1 MTETPTET
9 TETVEAPTV
18 INQAT
23 QPAVRERI
31 RTAITEMNLVHKERT
46 EIIEGMWTAAI
57 AHQHFLMI
65 GPGGT
70 GKSFIVRDLVER
82 IEGAKYYEKALDET
96 SVPDEIS
103 GPPNLKL
110 LTEEGTFQRNT
121 VGMLPEADYAFL
133 DEFFNANG
141 PALHHTMP
149 MLNERIFHDNGV
161 GMPIPLRTVFMG
173 TNKLNA
179 DVDMAALWD
188 RVHHR
193 HKIDYVSDRDNLRAL
208 VSEAVLRRA
217 GVATEQSVVTLTEID
232 AAHKEALVIPVPD
245 ATYSVFLDLLAN
257 LEHEGVVVSTRRVVE
272 GMVGVLASAWLND
285 HADGVKVGD
294 LSVLRHMLWSRQEDI
309 TKVRTIVLE
318 ATNPGEK
325 KALDLLE
332 DLDKLKS
339 DYQSVADLD
348 EVKRNAASIDI
359 FKKVDRILS
368 EGVPLQKQATEVG
381 ASTARIDDLIDS
393 CDNLKVKIGSECFG
407 LDEAQIAQM
416 RTQR

>member
-1 MTETPTET
+1 MT
-9 TETVEAPTV
+9 
-18 INQAT
+18 QAIT
-23 QPAVRERI
+23 ARERV
-31 RTAITEMNLVHKERT
+31 RTAIEQMNLVHKERT
-46 EIIEGMWTAAI
+46 EIVEGMWTAAI

-70 GKSFIVRDLVER
+70 GKSFIVRDLAER
-82 IEGAKYYEKALDET
+82 IDGSRYFEKALDET
-96 SVPDEIS
+96 STPDEIS
-103 GPPNLKL
+103 GPPDLKAIV
-110 LTEEGTFQRNT
+110 EEGVTRRVT
-121 VGMLPEADYAFL
+121 TGMLPEADIAFL

-149 MLNERIFHDNGV
+149 MLNERIFHNNGIPT
-161 GMPIPLRTVFMG
+161 PIPLRSAFMG

-193 HKIDYVSDRDNLRAL
+193 HKIEYVSDRDHLRAL
-208 VSEAVLRRA
+208 VTEAVLRRA
-217 GVATEQSVVTLTEID
+217 GVVSEQSGISLAELD
-232 AAHKEALVIPVPD
+232 EAHAESLLIPVPD
-245 ATYSVFLDLLAN
+245 GTFNVFLDLLAN
-257 LEHEGVVVSTRRVVE
+257 LEREGVVVSTRRVVE
-272 GMVGVLASAWLND
+272 GMVGVKASAWLND
-285 HADGVKVGD
+285 HTDGVKVGD

-309 TKVRTIVLE
+309 AKVRTVVLE

-332 DLDKLKS
+332 DLDKLKA
-339 DYQSVADLD
+339 DYQAVADLD

-368 EGVPLQKQATEVG
+368 EGVPLQKVAEEVG
-381 ASTARIDDLIDS
+381 ASTARINDLIDA

-407 LDEAQIAQM
+407 LDEDQIAAM